1 MDARGWIVCGALLG
15 AIGVTTGA
23 YSAHGLEDR
32 LIARGLDDERV
43 AKAKDHYDTAVRYQM
58 YHALAMVAIG
68 IIAGRRASRPLQAA
82 GFCFLL
88 GVLLFSGNLYAQVLL
103 ERSIHQLIPVGGG
116 AFILGWC
123 ALAVAG
129 FRLPNPK
136 SEILPPR

>member
-23 YSAHGLEDR
+23 YSAHGLEQR
-32 LIARGLDDERV
+32 LIARGLD
-43 AKAKDHYDTAVRYQM
+43 AKAVTDAKEQFDTAVRYQM

-68 IIAGRRASRPLQAA
+68 IMAGRRAGRPLHTA
-82 GFCFLL
+82 GFCFLF

-136 SEILPPR
+136 SEI